1 MNVYAVIILGALLF
15 QYGLDLVA
23 QLLNLHALDEKVPAS
38 FEEVYDDDAYR
49 RSQAYTRANTQFDLI
64 ASTFDLGVLLAFW
77 FAGGFAWL
85 DGFVRGWN
93 LGPIW
98 TGLIYIGA
106 LGGAK
111 AVLSLPFQ
119 LYSTFVLEERF
130 GFNQTSARTFVLDRL
145 KGLGLSLLL
154 GGPLLAAMLWFFGA
168 TGPYGWVY
176 AWVTVTAVVLL
187 LQFAA
192 PRYLMPLF
200 NTFEPVRDDDLRDR
214 ILSYARSVDLSVDDV
229 FVMDGSRRSSKS
241 NAFFA
246 GLGAN
251 RRIVLF
257 DTLLEK
263 LSSTELLTVVAHEV
277 GHYKRH
283 HIPQRIGISV
293 VHMGVLFLLLS
304 IFLQVE
310 GLYAAFYV
318 DQIGIYTGLVF
329 FGLLYTPVELLLS
342 LPMQALSRKH
352 EFEADAFAV
361 KTTGEPEA
369 FTQALKKLAEQNLS
383 NLTPHPFY
391 VQVYYSHPPLHQR
404 VASIEAQSP
413 TAAAAARR

>member
-1 MNVYAVIILGALLF
+1 MNVYGAIILGTLLI
-15 QYGLDLVA
+15 QYGLDVIA
-23 QLLNLHALDEKVPAS
+23 RLLNLRALKDELPAP
-38 FEEVYDDDAYR
+38 FKDVYDADEYR
-49 RSQAYTRANTQFDLI
+49 RSQAYTRTNTRFDLV
-64 ASTFDLGVLLAFW
+64 ASTFDLGVLLIFW

-85 DGFVRGWN
+85 DGLVREWT

-98 TGLIYIGA
+98 TGLVYIGF

-111 AVLSLPFQ
+111 AVLSLPFEI
-119 LYSTFVLEERF
+119 YSTFVIEERF

-145 KGLGLSLLL
+145 KGLGLSVLL
-154 GGPLLAAMLWFFGA
+154 GAPLLAAILWFFGS
-168 TGPYGWVY
+168 TGPNGWIY

-192 PRYLMPLF
+192 PRYIMPLF
-200 NTFEPVRDDDLRDR
+200 NTFDPLDDNTLRER
-214 ILSYARSVDLSVDDV
+214 ILSYARSVEFSVDDV

-246 GLGAN
+246 GLGSN

-257 DTLLEK
+257 DTLMEK

-277 GHYKRH
+277 GHYKCR
-283 HIPQRIGISV
+283 HIPQQIAISV
-293 VHMGVLFLLLS
+293 LHTGVLFLLLS
-304 IFLQVE
+304 VFLQVD
-310 GLYAAFYV
+310 GLYEAFYV
-318 DQIGIYTGLVF
+318 DQMGVYTGLVF
-329 FGLLYTPVELLLS
+329 FGLLYTPVDLFLS
-342 LPMQALSRKH
+342 IPLQALSRKH

-361 KTTGEPEA
+361 DTTKEPTA

-391 VQVYYSHPPLHQR
+391 VWVYYSHPPLHQR
-404 VASIEAQSP
+404 IASIQASASQATTTS
-413 TAAAAARR
+413 

>member
-154 GGPLLAAMLWFFGA
+154 GGPFWRPCCGFS
-168 TGPYGWVY
+168 GPPGR
-176 AWVTVTAVVLL
+176 TAGSTPGSP
-187 LQFAA
+187 LQ
-192 PRYLMPLF
+192 
-200 NTFEPVRDDDLRDR
+200 
-214 ILSYARSVDLSVDDV
+214 
-229 FVMDGSRRSSKS
+229 RSS
-241 NAFFA
+241 F
-246 GLGAN
+246 
-251 RRIVLF
+251 
-257 DTLLEK
+257 
-263 LSSTELLTVVAHEV
+263 SSSS
-277 GHYKRH
+277 
-283 HIPQRIGISV
+283 QRPAI
-293 VHMGVLFLLLS
+293 
-304 IFLQVE
+304 
-310 GLYAAFYV
+310 
-318 DQIGIYTGLVF
+318 
-329 FGLLYTPVELLLS
+329 
-342 LPMQALSRKH
+342 
-352 EFEADAFAV
+352 
-361 KTTGEPEA
+361 
-369 FTQALKKLAEQNLS
+369 
-383 NLTPHPFY
+383 
-391 VQVYYSHPPLHQR
+391 
-404 VASIEAQSP
+404 
-413 TAAAAARR
+413 